1 MGNKRWETMGFWVL
15 TCFSDKAIFC
25 VSIWGW
31 KDQAA
36 WKKPA
41 VSVQMNYHLLIPMV
55 FLWFSYGF
63 PMVYHNL
70 TFNNWK
76 ITMLLIGKPSI
87 NGPSIPWLCW
97 ITRGYHI
104 NSYYTWTMGVELLIL
119 FLRSRRWNKMNL
131 HDLCAR
137 KWMKMLISAQPS
149 RWKTGPACSGSSP
162 GFGLRIRPSN
172 HDSNASWC
180 PFLAATESNTANT
193 LWCIG
198 KYRKI

>member
-1 MGNKRWETMGFWVL
+1 MFYTVSTFFTIDEGYSDCPFIMSGRAAETSDFTSTSGAKSFI
-15 TCFSDKAIFC
+15 FSDNGKTSGNGMYPL
-25 VSIWGW
+25 VMTNSL
-31 KDQAA
+31 
-36 WKKPA
+36 P
-41 VSVQMNYHLLIPMV
+41 
-55 FLWFSYGF
+55 
-63 PMVYHNL
+63 
-70 TFNNWK
+70 WK